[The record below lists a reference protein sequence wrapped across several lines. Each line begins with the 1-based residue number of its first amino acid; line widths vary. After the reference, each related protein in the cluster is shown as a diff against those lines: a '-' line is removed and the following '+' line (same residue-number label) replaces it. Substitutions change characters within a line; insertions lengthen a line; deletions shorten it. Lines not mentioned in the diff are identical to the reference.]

1 MRFDIAD
8 EDKLKDI
15 IKDAVKDVFEE
26 EMMKLRLLLIPYV
39 SDEEQREI
47 EESYGEPSKE
57 VTSTLVLEEEWCGR

>member
-39 SDEEQREI
+39 SDEEQMEI
-47 EESYGEPSKE
+47 EERYGGPSKE
-57 VTSTLVLEEEWCGR
+57 VTSTLVLEEE